1 MSIHVIKV
9 PDLGEGIAE
18 VELVAWHVAPGDE
31 VVEDQPLAD
40 VMTDKA
46 NVEIPSP
53 VTGRVVSLGGK
64 SGQVMAVGA
73 DLIQIDTGGAGGQT
87 PAQAGGPVSAGTRG
101 SAAPDSSISPGT
113 QAAAETQ
120 AAPQAL
126 QTPDVPNVPHA
137 AEAPDAAEESNTSTQ
152 DGGQAQSAMHEPS
165 TSVQPQTQPGEQPES
180 PTLADQ
186 GPALASPAVRR
197 HARELGI
204 DLRTVR
210 GTGPGGRV
218 LHPDLDAF
226 AARAAGDKPS
236 DSQPRHESLVM
247 AQSPGAQPSAARPDA
262 ARPDAARPSHT
273 RPGAVLADEGGAGV
287 KAIPLTGLRRR
298 IAQRM
303 QDSLRIPHFTYV
315 EEVDVTDAERL
326 RAELNGRFAAERGH
340 LTLLALIVRAV
351 AMAVRDF
358 PQMSA
363 RFDDEAGVIT
373 QFDALHLGIATH
385 TPAGLVVPVVR
396 DVQAKSV
403 WSTAAEIASV
413 AEAARQG
420 KATREQLS
428 GSTLTITSLG
438 ALGGIVSTP
447 VINLPEVAIIGV
459 NRIVERPA
467 FRDGVV
473 VPRKMMNLSSSFD
486 HRVIDGMPAAQFV
499 QEIRRLLECP
509 ALLFIE

>member
-1 MSIHVIKV
+1 MSIHIIKV

-53 VTGRVVSLGGK
+53 VAGRVVSLG
-64 SGQVMAVGA
+64 SEPGQVMAVGA
-73 DLIQIDTGGAGGQT
+73 DLIHIEIGEASGQT
-87 PAQAGGPVSAGTRG
+87 RTSAGEPVSARA
-101 SAAPDSSISPGT
+101 AAPASVDAPEESRGH
-113 QAAAETQ
+113 AAVVPEQ
-120 AAPQAL
+120 APQAL
-126 QTPDVPNVPHA
+126 QTPDVPDMPHA
-137 AEAPDAAEESNTSTQ
+137 AEAPDAAKAQGATLQDVGQARSSAHERSTSAST
-152 DGGQAQSAMHEPS
+152 QAQSLP
-165 TSVQPQTQPGEQPES
+165 
-180 PTLADQ
+180 PTLPNQ

-204 DLRTVR
+204 DLGAVR

-218 LHPDLDAF
+218 LHTDLDAF
-226 AARAAGDKPS
+226 AA
-236 DSQPRHESLVM
+236 
-247 AQSPGAQPSAARPDA
+247 PSATTRKTGDELTEQARSGEDN
-262 ARPDAARPSHT
+262 
-273 RPGAVLADEGGAGV
+273 AGV
-287 KAIPLTGLRRR
+287 QAIPLTGLRRR

-315 EEVDVTDAERL
+315 EEIDVTDAERL
-326 RAELNGRFAAERGH
+326 RAELNERFGAERGH
-340 LTLLALIVRAV
+340 LTLLALLVRAV
-351 AMAVRDF
+351 AIALRGYPRMN
-358 PQMSA
+358 A

-373 QFDALHLGIATH
+373 QFTAVHLGIATH

-396 DVQAKSV
+396 DVQTKDA
-403 WSTAAEIASV
+403 WSAATEIAAV
-413 AEAARQG
+413 AAAARQG

-428 GSTLTITSLG
+428 GSTITITSLG
-438 ALGGIVSTP
+438 ALGGIMSTP
-447 VINLPEVAIIGV
+447 VINLPEVAIVGV
-459 NRIVERPA
+459 NRIVERPV

>member
-1 MSIHVIKV
+1 M
-9 PDLGEGIAE
+9 
-18 VELVAWHVAPGDE
+18 
-31 VVEDQPLAD
+31 
-40 VMTDKA
+40 
-46 NVEIPSP
+46 
-53 VTGRVVSLGGK
+53 
-64 SGQVMAVGA
+64 
-73 DLIQIDTGGAGGQT
+73 
-87 PAQAGGPVSAGTRG
+87 
-101 SAAPDSSISPGT
+101 
-113 QAAAETQ
+113 
-120 AAPQAL
+120 
-126 QTPDVPNVPHA
+126 
-137 AEAPDAAEESNTSTQ
+137 
-152 DGGQAQSAMHEPS
+152 
-165 TSVQPQTQPGEQPES
+165 
-180 PTLADQ
+180 
-186 GPALASPAVRR
+186 
-197 HARELGI
+197 
-204 DLRTVR
+204 
-210 GTGPGGRV
+210 
-218 LHPDLDAF
+218 
-226 AARAAGDKPS
+226 
-236 DSQPRHESLVM
+236 
-247 AQSPGAQPSAARPDA
+247 
-262 ARPDAARPSHT
+262 
-273 RPGAVLADEGGAGV
+273 

-413 AEAARQG
+413 AAAARQG

-467 FRDGVV
+467 CRDGAVA
-473 VPRKMMNLSSSFD
+473 PRKMMNLSSSFD

>member
-1 MSIHVIKV
+1 MSVHIIKV

-18 VELVAWHVAPGDE
+18 VELVAWHVAPGEE
-31 VVEDQPLAD
+31 VAEDQALAD

-53 VTGRVVSLGGK
+53 VAGRVVSLGGEP
-64 SGQVMAVGA
+64 GQVLAVGA
-73 DLIQIDTGGAGGQT
+73 DLIRIELGE
-87 PAQAGGPVSAGTRG
+87 G
-101 SAAPDSSISPGT
+101 SGDAPD
-113 QAAAETQ
+113 
-120 AAPQAL
+120 AL
-126 QTPDVPNVPHA
+126 QTPDVPNTPHA
-137 AEAPDAAEESNTSTQ
+137 AEAPGAEEDRPGQEGTGRQPAAQQGFPAVQ
-152 DGGQAQSAMHEPS
+152 DS
-165 TSVQPQTQPGEQPES
+165 PGRAG
-180 PTLADQ
+180 T

-204 DLRTVR
+204 DLHAVT

-218 LHPDLDAF
+218 LHQDLDALS
-226 AARAAGDKPS
+226 AAGARMGAGLPD
-236 DSQPRHESLVM
+236 EV
-247 AQSPGAQPSAARPDA
+247 SPGRMPQAAAMPGSTPAEAAGPRQARPGAAPPDA
-262 ARPDAARPSHT
+262 ARPDAGT
-273 RPGAVLADEGGAGV
+273 AGV
-287 KAIPLTGLRRR
+287 QAIPLTGLRRR

-315 EEVDVTDAERL
+315 EEVDVTEAERL
-326 RAELNGRFAAERGH
+326 RVEINERFASERGH

-351 AMAVRDF
+351 AMAVRGF
-358 PQMSA
+358 PGMNA

-373 QFDALHLGIATH
+373 QFAAVHMGIATH

-403 WSTAAEIASV
+403 WSAAAEIAAV
-413 AEAARQG
+413 AAAARGG

-428 GSTLTITSLG
+428 GSTITVTSLG

-459 NRIVERPA
+459 NRIVDRPV

>member
-31 VVEDQPLAD
+31 VAEDQPLAD

-53 VTGRVVSLGGK
+53 VTGRVVSLGGEP
-64 SGQVMAVGA
+64 GQVMAVGA
-73 DLIQIDTGGAGGQT
+73 DLIHIDTGGAGDKA
-87 PAQAGGPVSAGTRG
+87 PAQAGEPVSAGARG
-101 SAAPDSSISPGT
+101 SAAPDASRKPGT
-113 QAAAETQ
+113 QAAAGTQ
-120 AAPQAL
+120 TAPQAL

-137 AEAPDAAEESNTSTQ
+137 AEAPDATEEDDMPAQ
-152 DGGQAQSAMHEPS
+152 DGGQVRSAMHEPS
-165 TSVQPQTQPGEQPES
+165 APVQPQVQPGS
-180 PTLADQ
+180 PTLTAQ
-186 GPALASPAVRR
+186 GPVLASPAVRR

-204 DLRTVR
+204 DLRAVP

-226 AARAAGDKPS
+226 AARAAGRSAGGEPAES
-236 DSQPRHESLVM
+236 MQPRHEPSVM
-247 AQSPGAQPSAARPDA
+247 AQPPDVARP
-262 ARPDAARPSHT
+262 
-273 RPGAVLADEGGAGV
+273 GEGGAGV

-303 QDSLRIPHFTYV
+303 QESLRIPHFTYV
-315 EEVDVTDAERL
+315 EEIDVTDAERL
-326 RAELNGRFAAERGH
+326 RAEFNGRFAAERGH

-467 FRDGVV
+467 FRDGIV

-486 HRVIDGMPAAQFV
+486 HRVVDGMPAAQFV